1 MKGLA
6 IDCAVSRLTIAAKN
20 DDYKF
25 ISVYDIGMKQSE
37 TIVPAIDLAINKA
50 GLNKTDLEYLAITA
64 GPGSFTGLRLA
75 ISALKAI
82 EMAFNI
88 PLYGI
93 SSLDAY
99 SYAYKNFSIPVLS
112 VIDANKNKYYA
123 AIYENQEKVLEDN
136 DYDIS
141 FIKENIKT
149 YEELLICGPDAN
161 KLKEIII
168 EDNKNIKISTLV
180 FEPNA
185 VESLFEIAEYKILN
199 KESPLKDFDGPI
211 YLRASEAEIKLQGNQ

>member
-37 TIVPAIDLAINKA
+37 TIVPAIDFAISKA
-50 GLNKTDLEYLAITA
+50 GLNKTDLEYLVITA

-112 VIDANKNKYYA
+112 AIDANKNKYYA

-199 KESPLKDFDGPI
+199 KESPSKDFDGPI
-211 YLRASEAEIKLQGNQ
+211 YLRASEAEIKLQENQ